1 MTGTSNTPP
10 PGGIQAPSN
19 DTPPGQQTEVQGI
32 VLVLI
37 TSLIWGTTG
46 TVQTLGPDG
55 IDPLVVGAF
64 RIMIGGMLIYLRSRI
79 MGQRSTTTWS
89 SGDTIPGAVFVVA
102 FQLAFFTAIQRT
114 GVVVATVTTIGTTP
128 VFTGLFARIYLGER
142 LRRSWYPATAISIV
156 GVVLL
161 TGDIASE
168 SVDSTGLVL
177 AILAATA
184 YAAQTIMIRKLV
196 QRHPPEMVMARL
208 FLIASMLVVP
218 ILFLRPLT
226 WLWSVH
232 GVGTVLYLGIV
243 ATTVAYVLFSRGLRT
258 VGGAVAGTVSLA
270 EPAAAS
276 LFGFMLLGERLPLQ
290 GALGILCIAIAL
302 VMVTAT
308 AVRGRVSPGHIPV
321 SGHGQEWS

>member
-1 MTGTSNTPP
+1 MTGTGSTRRSGGLRGPHTDSPP
-10 PGGIQAPSN
+10 R
-19 DTPPGQQTEVQGI
+19 QQTEVQGI
-32 VLVLI
+32 ILVLI

-46 TVQTLGPDG
+46 TVQTLGPDR

-64 RIMIGGMLIYLRSRI
+64 RIMIGGMLISLRSRI
-79 MGQRSTTTWS
+79 MGQRSCVSWS
-89 SGDTIPGAVFVVA
+89 AGDTIPGAVFVAA
-102 FQLAFFTAIQRT
+102 FQLAFFTAVQRT
-114 GVVVATVTTIGTTP
+114 GVVISTVTTIGTTP
-128 VFTGLFARIYLGER
+128 VFAGVFARVVLGER
-142 LRRSWYPATAISIV
+142 LRPSWYPATGISIV

-161 TGDIASE
+161 AGDITSA
-168 SVDSTGLVL
+168 SVDLAGLIL
-177 AILAATA
+177 AILAAVA
-184 YAAQTIMIRKLV
+184 YAAQTIMIRKMV

-208 FLIASMLVVP
+208 FLIASVLVVP
-218 ILFLRPLT
+218 ILFFRPLT
-226 WLWSVH
+226 WVWSVH
-232 GVGTVLYLGIV
+232 GIGTVLYLGIV

-276 LFGFMLLGERLPLQ
+276 LFGFILLGERLPLQ

-302 VMVTAT
+302 VLVTAT